1 MTAGGAAAPWG
12 EHASASR
19 CRDIFPLPP
28 LPKKTSPC
36 TSKSSR
42 VRGRVRRLQRA
53 QDLASSAIDALNS
66 VYAAP
71 SGSGRCRDPL
81 PSLCSTHVAEV
92 HQYIFD
98 CCYEFAG
105 TPESF
110 DESASHLQ
118 LEAETEAYDDFN
130 SGGPTN
136 LISDMVA
143 LPTNGGKFPVADYV
157 GPDLAAY
164 AHAEPPACDE
174 GDMVSQL
181 LARTARSCHR
191 IAPQEYAALVARM
204 CKGNMAELFPSP
216 ADFILGLFGAWKV
229 VGKSQRL
236 LVDARPPNCLFGTP
250 RFVHTGGDSL
260 ARMQVALE
268 HDLEVAK
275 ADLKNYYHS
284 CEAPQPLRR
293 FFGLRRVKASRLRA
307 AGLDVPRSAVDS
319 RGYC

>member
-1 MTAGGAAAPWG
+1 MAAGGAAAPLG

-28 LPKKTSPC
+28 LLKATSPC

-42 VRGRVRRLQRA
+42 VRGRVRRQQRA
-53 QDLASSAIDALNS
+53 QDLAASAIDALNS
-66 VYAAP
+66 LYAAP
-71 SGSGRCRDPL
+71 SGTGRCRDPL
-81 PSLCSTHVAEV
+81 PSLCSAHVAEV

-143 LPTNGGKFPVADYV
+143 LSTNGGKFPVADYV

-164 AHAEPPACDE
+164 AYAEPPACDG
-174 GDMVSQL
+174 GDMVSQF
-181 LARTARSCHR
+181 ARRGRA
-191 IAPQEYAALVARM
+191 I
-204 CKGNMAELFPSP
+204 
-216 ADFILGLFGAWKV
+216 
-229 VGKSQRL
+229 
-236 LVDARPPNCLFGTP
+236 
-250 RFVHTGGDSL
+250 
-260 ARMQVALE
+260 
-268 HDLEVAK
+268 
-275 ADLKNYYHS
+275 
-284 CEAPQPLRR
+284 
-293 FFGLRRVKASRLRA
+293 ASRRRSTPHLSFECAKGTWPSSSRR
-307 AGLDVPRSAVDS
+307 PRISFLAKKMVENMSNFFSNSS
-319 RGYC
+319 R